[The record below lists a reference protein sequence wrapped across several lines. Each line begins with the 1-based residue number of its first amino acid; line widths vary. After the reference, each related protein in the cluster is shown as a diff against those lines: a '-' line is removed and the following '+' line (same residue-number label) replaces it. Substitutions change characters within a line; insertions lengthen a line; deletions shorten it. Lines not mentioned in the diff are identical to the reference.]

1 MAEGNIWEAVALAAH
16 YRLGNLIGIVDVNRL
31 GQTEATMYGHDVDSY
46 ARRFGAFGWHT
57 QGIDGHNM
65 EEVLAAY
72 QAAIDCTDGPS
83 MITAKTVKGKGVSFL
98 EDHNGRHGKP
108 VTGEEFDRAL
118 KEIGDPRLEES
129 LSVAIPTIS
138 DGDPA
143 RATPAVGEI
152 DPPRYEKG
160 EQVPT
165 RKVYAA
171 GLTKL
176 GKVDPRVIALDAEL
190 KNSTYTEDFL
200 KEIPDRFIECYIA
213 EQNIIGMAHGLSVRG
228 KIPFCSTFASFLSR
242 AYDQIRMASI
252 SGANIKYAGS
262 HAGVST
268 GEDGPSQMGLEDL
281 AMFRAVHDSTILYPA
296 DAVATE
302 RMVALAAQHAGM
314 IYLRL
319 TRPKTPILYSAADTF
334 AIGGSHTLR
343 SSADDEVAIIA
354 AGITVYEALTAA
366 RLLEKDRI
374 TARVIDAYS
383 LKPLDAKTVHQAA
396 EETGAVLTVEDHYP
410 EGGHGDA
417 VLNVL
422 AGCSVSTRKLAVYNM
437 PRSGDP
443 ETLMNHY
450 GIGVSSIVA
459 AVKEML
465 GGA

>member
-1 MAEGNIWEAVALAAH
+1 
-16 YRLGNLIGIVDVNRL
+16 
-31 GQTEATMYGHDVDSY
+31 
-46 ARRFGAFGWHT
+46 
-57 QGIDGHNM
+57 M
-65 EEVLAAY
+65 EEMLAAY
-72 QAAIDCTDGPS
+72 QAAIDYTAGPS
-83 MITAKTVKGKGVSFL
+83 MIIAKMVKGKGVSFL
-98 EDHNGRHGKP
+98 EDQNGRHGKP

-118 KEIGDPRLEES
+118 KEIGDLRLEES

-138 DGDPA
+138 DSDA
-143 RATPAVGEI
+143 VRATPAVGEI

-165 RKVYAA
+165 RKAYVA
-171 GLTKL
+171 GLSKL
-176 GKVDPRVIALDAEL
+176 GKVNPRIIALDAAL

-200 KEIPDRFIECYIA
+200 KEIPARFIECYVA
-213 EQNIIGMAHGLSVRG
+213 DQNMIGMAHGLSALE

-242 AYDQIRMASI
+242 AYDQIRMASV
-252 SGANIKYAGS
+252 SDANIKYAGS
-262 HAGVST
+262 HAGVAI

-302 RMVALAAQHAGM
+302 HMGALAAQHARM
-314 IYLRL
+314 VYLRL
-319 TRPKTPILYSAADTF
+319 MRPKTPILYSAADTF

-343 SSADDEVAIIA
+343 LSAGDEVAIIA

-366 RLLEKDRI
+366 RLLEKERI
-374 TARVIDAYS
+374 VARVIDAYS
-383 LKPLDAKTVHQAA
+383 IKPLDAKTVHQAV
-396 EETGAVLTVEDHYP
+396 EETGAVLTVEDHNP
-410 EGGHGDA
+410 EGRLGDA

-422 AGCSVSTRKLAVYNM
+422 AGRSISTYKLAVYNM

-450 GIGVSSIVA
+450 DIGASSIVA

-465 GGA
+465 GGD